1 MPRGKPAKLAG
12 KKVIPQSIGSA
23 DANSARDRLRR
34 AAKVSADLKEFR
46 LSPLRCG
53 NESLARACQ
62 DAAGRTS
69 FDQLSFQFVL
79 EGGELPRHG
88 RMVHAQ
94 TPRGTENL
102 TRAGDLQEYADTPST
117 SISAQQI
124 HDSSHRCADFN
135 ISPNGEIAPICVTVC
150 ADERLF
156 TRTSVEF
163 SS

>member
-34 AAKVSADLKEFR
+34 SAKVSADLKEFR

-102 TRAGDLQEYADTPST
+102 TRAGDLQEYADTIPIHRLQFPHNKST
-117 SISAQQI
+117 IVLTDVQTLTFRQT
-124 HDSSHRCADFN
+124 
-135 ISPNGEIAPICVTVC
+135 G
-150 ADERLF
+150 RL
-156 TRTSVEF
+156 RRYA
-163 SS
+163 